1 MSIIEAYKKGEGQLT
16 SSYVHNCS
24 KMSLLKL
31 TISEGQGGGVRENKV
46 EFLHH

>member
-16 SSYVHNCS
+16 SGYVHCS

-31 TISEGQGGGVRENKV
+31 TISEGQGGGVRKNKV

>member
-1 MSIIEAYKKGEGQLT
+1 MKRENASLP
-16 SSYVHNCS
+16 VDVRHS

-46 EFLHH
+46 NFLHH